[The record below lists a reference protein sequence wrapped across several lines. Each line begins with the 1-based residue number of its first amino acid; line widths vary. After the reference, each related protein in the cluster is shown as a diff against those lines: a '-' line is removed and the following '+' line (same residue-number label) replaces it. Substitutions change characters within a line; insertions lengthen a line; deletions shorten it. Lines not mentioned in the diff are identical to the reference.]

1 MLYIIYMKRLFIL
14 LLVIMS
20 SCITSVDDT
29 IYCTEVLKK
38 GTRIMVYYS
47 EYPNIINTDID
58 LKIDG
63 YDGFYILE
71 LSKSKTVGV

>member
-1 MLYIIYMKRLFIL
+1 
-14 LLVIMS
+14 
-20 SCITSVDDT
+20 
-29 IYCTEVLKK
+29 
-38 GTRIMVYYS
+38 MVYYS

-71 LSKSKTVGV
+71 LSKSKNGWGIESQEYGLINFENGIVSLLNGC